1 MNHDQAYRWNEC
13 IFRKKGETVRNE
25 FRPGKNAWACPHFG
39 HTAGG
44 NEICPYC
51 GRKALVHCADYDYF
65 FACTAC
71 GHRFEFD
78 GEYTEELAYYLASKQ

>member
-1 MNHDQAYRWNEC
+1 MKKSIEGIALFQYNEKGDIMEFEFEEEYRKEC
-13 IFRKKGETVRNE
+13 ESIEE
-25 FRPGKNAWACPHFG
+25 
-39 HTAGG
+39 

-51 GRKALVHCADYDYF
+51 GKKALVHCADYDYY

-78 GEYTEELAYYLASKQ
+78 GEYMEELAYYLASKQ

>member
-1 MNHDQAYRWNEC
+1 MPFKYEKEFLKEC
-13 IFRKKGETVRNE
+13 EDIET
-25 FRPGKNAWACPHFG
+25 
-39 HTAGG
+39 